1 MRIGREIN
9 IDQGK
14 VMDQYFLQAWD
25 GEKIR
30 NKGRKKGIFFSIVLS
45 GVHLLAFFKKNQK
58 PFFSC
63 FCTNF
68 VIKLLRSRSLDR
80 TFH

>member
-25 GEKIR
+25 GEKTR
-30 NKGRKKGIFFSIVLS
+30 NKGRKKRHFFFSIVLS
-45 GVHLLAFFKKNQK
+45 GVHLLAFLKKKSKALFQLLLYQL
-58 PFFSC
+58 C
-63 FCTNF
+63 YQ
-68 VIKLLRSRSLDR
+68 VIKE
-80 TFH
+80 

>member
-25 GEKIR
+25 GEKTR
-30 NKGRKKGIFFSIVLS
+30 NKGRKKRHFFFSIVLS
-45 GVHLLAFFKKNQK
+45 GVHLLAFFKKIK
-58 PFFSC
+58 SPFSVA
-63 FCTNF
+63 F
-68 VIKLLRSRSLDR
+68 VPTLLSSY
-80 TFH
+80 

>member
-25 GEKIR
+25 GEKTR
-30 NKGRKKGIFFSIVLS
+30 NKGRKKRHFFF
-45 GVHLLAFFKKNQK
+45 LLFFQVFIYLLFLKKIKSPFSVAFYQL
-58 PFFSC
+58 C
-63 FCTNF
+63 YQ
-68 VIKLLRSRSLDR
+68 VIKE
-80 TFH
+80 